1 MGIIPMTI
9 MYILVTAANIINTY
23 YLVDANDGIK
33 RSKLPLK
40 SEMKIENDYANLMY
54 QVGVEH
60 SIHRSC
66 LECGDTMCS
75 WSFYS

>member
-9 MYILVTAANIINTY
+9 MYLLVTAANIINTY

-40 SEMKIENDYANLMY
+40 SDMKIENDYANLMY
-54 QVGVEH
+54 QVSIMY
-60 SIHRSC
+60 SIHSSC
-66 LECGDTMCS
+66 LECGATTFS

>member
-1 MGIIPMTI
+1 MTI
-9 MYILVTAANIINTY
+9 MYLLVTAANVINTY

-40 SEMKIENDYANLMY
+40 SDMKIENDYANLMY
-54 QVGVEH
+54 QVGVVR
-60 SIHRSC
+60 SVDSSC
-66 LECGDTMCS
+66 LACGDTTYS

>member
-1 MGIIPMTI
+1 MTI
-9 MYILVTAANIINTY
+9 MYLLVTAANIINTY

-40 SEMKIENDYANLMY
+40 SDMKIENDYANLMY
-54 QVGVEH
+54 QVGAVSFVH
-60 SIHRSC
+60 SSY
-66 LECGDTMCS
+66 LECGVTTYS